1 VATLA
6 VAIQH
11 HPSRQHLL
19 PALLERHAPMQ
30 VEVVSDPQPDAYE
43 RWEGDDTLSERFGPF
58 SPNSENVRDALVTLL
73 RRYPSAKEHALSV
86 LNRAN
91 LLLVDY
97 PVRPEP
103 RYGWGKPPHALLEEI
118 IGRDR
123 ERYARTICSFTQ
135 YAADLQRIEQ
145 EPSSPTAPAWRNRF
159 TSGLDAI
166 ALYSFVC
173 ERRPG
178 LYIEIGSGNSTKFV
192 RRAIV
197 DHSLQTRIVSIDPH
211 PRAEVDGICDEVIR
225 SPVESVDLT
234 VFDRLGSGDLL
245 YVDNS
250 HRAFMNSDV
259 TVVFVDVLPRLA
271 PGVLVGLDDIYL
283 PFDYPPEWRYR
294 YYSEQYLLASL
305 LLAGGDRLRIE
316 LPCAYVGQDRE
327 LRDVLRAEILAGLPR
342 GGTSFWV
349 EVAR

>member
-1 VATLA
+1 
-6 VAIQH
+6 
-11 HPSRQHLL
+11 
-19 PALLERHAPMQ
+19 MQ

-145 EPSSPTAPAWRNRF
+145 EPSNPTAPAWRNRF
-159 TSGLDAI
+159 TSGLDAT